1 MSALVHL
8 AANTLSNSK
17 AVALYVQYA
26 STLVGRDKACRF
38 GQYLARLL
46 VYVLSR
52 RLATREKAPGA
63 GVGVGAAWVAALSK
77 TQAVLSTT
85 RKVMRSGKFVDFARQ
100 FARILTGAASTSSS
114 LQRED
119 EVVRT
124 LGAVH
129 KAGMCVFMLADT
141 LGLAHSALGLV
152 RLRDA
157 PRVARLGQRAW
168 LAALAAQAAAAL
180 YQLHNLRL
188 RQADL
193 DRVRRHVA
201 KTAGSSGNDFP
212 ASVGARECAAEERA
226 VAAQRAAAGRMLL
239 LSALDLTI
247 PIKGLALVGVNEG
260 LVALAGTVTSLMGIQ
275 DSLAKASAAVQ

>member
-8 AANTLSNSK
+8 AANTLSSSK

-46 VYVLSR
+46 VYILSR
-52 RLATREKAPGA
+52 RLATRGKTPGA
-63 GVGVGAAWVAALSK
+63 GVGTGIAWVAALSK

-100 FARILTGAASTSSS
+100 FARILTGAAPSQ
-114 LQRED
+114 QRED

-193 DRVRRHVA
+193 DRVRRHIT
-201 KTAGSSGNDFP
+201 KTAAAGSSSSSSDLP

-226 VAAQRAAAGRMLL
+226 VAAQRAAAGRTLL
-239 LSALDLTI
+239 LSA
-247 PIKGLALVGVNEG
+247 
-260 LVALAGTVTSLMGIQ
+260 
-275 DSLAKASAAVQ
+275 

>member
-46 VYVLSR
+46 VYILSR
-52 RLATREKAPGA
+52 RLATRGKTPGA
-63 GVGVGAAWVAALSK
+63 GIAWVAALSK

-100 FARILTGAASTSSS
+100 FARILTGAAP
-114 LQRED
+114 LQQRED

-168 LAALAAQAAAAL
+168 LTALAAQAAAAL

-193 DRVRRHVA
+193 DRVRRHIT
-201 KTAGSSGNDFP
+201 KTAAAGAGSSSSSDLP

-226 VAAQRAAAGRMLL
+226 VAAQRAAAGRTLL

-275 DSLAKASAAVQ
+275 DTLAKASAAVQ